1 MLNITR
7 SEFVKIC
14 QVALRDKNDEDI
26 IAAAASFVA
35 ANDLHTKAV
44 VQRMRGKSPFCCCAQ
59 RRHLGPTQHHLPPPL
74 PPPPPG
80 ISVMIDTYFRRI
92 GLPCYFIG
100 IVGLFI
106 VSEPI
111 DNAEDNN
118 GEPMMRINT
127 AVT

>member
-1 MLNITR
+1 
-7 SEFVKIC
+7 
-14 QVALRDKNDEDI
+14 
-26 IAAAASFVA
+26 
-35 ANDLHTKAV
+35 
-44 VQRMRGKSPFCCCAQ
+44 MR
-59 RRHLGPTQHHLPPPL
+59 
-74 PPPPPG
+74 G

-111 DNAEDNN
+111 DNAEENN

-127 AVT
+127 AGLAGTVAVLILCMLWW